1 MASKRSG
8 VEWYLA
14 VPPEVTTEYVGTTLG
29 DYYRRADVMLH
40 TQQEARRLFLE
51 AYGVDVV
58 QPHVDVPAYIGVAA
72 LGADLVLPDDHPP
85 MVANLGHI
93 LDDDEAVMRLRPA
106 DPEESAWLQR
116 YIGLRR
122 EMGQVLGAAPSVG
135 AGQEGPITSAV
146 ILRGGRFYQD
156 LLDAPERAHHL
167 LDVVTETL
175 ISFVRYVRGVNGQPL
190 GGGSGI
196 ADDMAGTLSPAMW
209 PEFVVPYWRR
219 IYEALG
225 PGRRS
230 VHTELLRPAH
240 LPFLT
245 ELGIDSYDPGNDQY
259 LTVEDVVRGV
269 GDMRFTWN
277 LFTVRDT
284 MEGTPESIEAL
295 YTNAVEV
302 GAPAMM
308 TELCRR
314 TPRENVRAFVEV
326 ARRYQ

>member
-1 MASKRSG
+1 
-8 VEWYLA
+8 
-14 VPPEVTTEYVGTTLG
+14 
-29 DYYRRADVMLH
+29 
-40 TQQEARRLFLE
+40 
-51 AYGVDVV
+51 
-58 QPHVDVPAYIGVAA
+58 
-72 LGADLVLPDDHPP
+72 
-85 MVANLGHI
+85 MVADQGRA

-135 AGQEGPITSAV
+135 SGQEGPITSAV
-146 ILRGGRFYQD
+146 LLRGGRFYQD

-167 LDVVTETL
+167 LDVVTETF
-175 ISFVRYVRGVNGQPL
+175 ITFVRYVRGVNGQPL
-190 GGGSGI
+190 NGGSGI

-240 LPFLT
+240 LPFLI

-259 LTVEDVVRGV
+259 LTVEDVARGV
-269 GDMRFTWN
+269 GNTRFTWN

-295 YTNAVEV
+295 YTHAVEA

-314 TPRENVRAFVEV
+314 TPRENVRAFVAV
-326 ARRYQ
+326 ARRYE